1 MSTLS
6 FRNPNSRG
14 TWILEKSKMHRLS
27 PANLDA
33 EVPTDGPR
41 LGVHRVGLPKH
52 HSTCLHNIQPL
63 PDLQGQKKIW
73 SRKEANLSRKSE
85 NY

>member
-6 FRNPNSRG
+6 FRNPNSCG

-41 LGVHRVGLPKH
+41 FGVHRVGLPKH

-63 PDLQGQKKIW
+63 PDLQGEKKIR
-73 SRKEANLSRKSE
+73 SRKETNLSRKSE